1 MDFFELGEKISL
13 VFIPFLFAICFH
25 EWAHAW
31 AAKKLGDPTADV
43 MGRLTLN
50 PVAHIDMV
58 GTILFPMMAIL
69 SGGGFFFGW
78 AKPVPVS
85 ERNLKNPRKDM
96 FWIALAGPASNFL
109 LAFLGALLFAINGR
123 YNTSLDSAKAFS
135 EVLQFFVLINLA
147 LAFFNLIPIHPL
159 DGGKIMARFLP
170 ERINI
175 WLEENSQMIGFAVLF
190 FIIASAL
197 TGRGAS
203 VLSTPILF
211 TANLFL
217 GIWGYIFTF
226 LI

>member
-175 WLEENSQMIGFAVLF
+175 WLEENSQMIGFALLF

>member
-1 MDFFELGEKISL
+1 MDFFEIGERISL
-13 VFIPFLFAICFH
+13 IFVPFLFAICFH

-31 AAKKLGDPTADV
+31 AAKKLGDPTADL

-50 PVAHIDMV
+50 PIAHMDII
-58 GTILFPMMAIL
+58 GTVVFPMMAIL

-85 ERNLKNPRKDM
+85 ERNLRHPRKDM
-96 FWIALAGPASNFL
+96 FWIALAGPASNFF
-109 LAFLGALLFAINGR
+109 LAFVGALIFALNSR
-123 YNTSLDSAKAFS
+123 FNPSLDSAKALSGVF
-135 EVLQFFVLINLA
+135 QFFVIINLA
-147 LAFFNLIPIHPL
+147 LAFFNLIPVHPL

-175 WLEENSQMIGFAVLF
+175 WLEENSQMIGFALLF
-190 FIIASAL
+190 LIIADGFS
-197 TGRGAS
+197 GRGAS
-203 VLSTPILF
+203 FLSMPILF

-217 GIWGYIFTF
+217 GFWGYIFTF

>member
-175 WLEENSQMIGFAVLF
+175 WLEENSQMIGFALLF

-217 GIWGYIFTF
+217 GIWGYIFTY